1 MLYQIP
7 NIYVPQGRV
16 ILASESDIRYAWKHA
31 QESGIQ
37 MEGRVR
43 VEQYRDGECLWDAWD
58 PIPNI
63 LPTEGLNHILDVVMG
78 AQAKSSTW
86 YVGIFDANVTPA
98 AAHTASAQLGAAG
111 TYGECQDAE
120 YDLPLTNR
128 PEYIDVAA
136 AAGVMTNAASKAQFT
151 ILAAN
156 TIYGAIMTDTQPK
169 TDTSGDLLAAKKFTN
184 SRAVVDNDELYVTYQ
199 VTATSS

>member
-7 NIYVPQGRV
+7 SIYVPQGRV
-16 ILASESDIRYAWKHA
+16 ILAKEADIRYAWKHA

-37 MEGRVR
+37 MEGRLR
-43 VEQYRDGECLWDAWD
+43 LEHYRDGECLWDAWD

-86 YVGIFDANVTPA
+86 YVGIYDQNVTPA
-98 AAHTASAQLGAAG
+98 AGNTAAVHLGAAG

-120 YDLPLTNR
+120 YDLPVTNR

-151 ILAAN
+151 IAA
-156 TIYGAIMTDTQPK
+156 TITVYGAFMTDTQPK
-169 TDTSGDLLAAKKFTN
+169 TDTTGDLLAAKKFTTA
-184 SRAVVDNDELYVTYQ
+184 RAVVDDDELYVTYQ